1 MKYIKTQ
8 NIHALSTKQIAALP
22 IGQWVC
28 TTSDATDK
36 TSKGIFLG
44 VKPSGVVVVAWY
56 MNAKGR
62 DSFRGYV
69 RALRDYAVNY

>member
-1 MKYIKTQ
+1 MKYVKTQ
-8 NIHALSTKQIAALP
+8 NIHAMSQTQIAKLP

-44 VKPSGVVVVAWY
+44 VRSSGVVVVAWY
-56 MNAKGR
+56 MNAKGQK
-62 DSFRGYV
+62 SFKQYV
-69 RALRDYAVNY
+69 RALRNYAIN